1 MQTFFVYRLLQKL
14 SLLTAI
20 PYAILIMVSGS
31 LPATSQP
38 IIFQQEAKLA
48 QAASDNL
55 IPALLDEN
63 AETRERAFNNLRGL
77 GADVAV
83 PALIQALQDKD
94 WQVQAVAAYTLGRF
108 GSEAKSAIP
117 ALSKAIKAENA
128 DVRFV
133 VAKALGEIGSEAVV
147 PALI

>member
-1 MQTFFVYRLLQKL
+1 MQTSFLYHLLQKR

-55 IPALLDEN
+55 IPALLD
-63 AETRERAFNNLRGL
+63 
-77 GADVAV
+77 
-83 PALIQALQDKD
+83 
-94 WQVQAVAAYTLGRF
+94 
-108 GSEAKSAIP
+108 
-117 ALSKAIKAENA
+117 
-128 DVRFV
+128 
-133 VAKALGEIGSEAVV
+133 
-147 PALI
+147 